1 MSKRS
6 RIITS
11 ILTVL
16 FAITAVSALT
26 VYAENMD
33 EDPGGGQ
40 SGYSEEQ
47 GNQGGNDGDSGNQ
60 GGGSD
65 SDSGNQGGGN
75 EGGSGSDYQPQ
86 HDYGNDS
93 DYGNNYGNDDDN
105 DSNYNSN
112 YNSYSNRSSN
122 NYDDDGGSDS
132 YYDMDGNRY
141 SNSSDIYV
149 GGDQTYT
156 PPVTIPETTAA
167 LYDTST
173 AKIDNQTL
181 TGNDWKEIQAKL
193 TEASNNANSKDVDTG
208 DFAFIQKN
216 TEVEDNGH
224 WMLIL
229 GFALIILSV
238 IGFVILIARAG
249 ERKRVPAYRGAGAA
263 AARKA
268 PRYRSE
274 KAPAAAAADTKT
286 DAEPDA
292 DAAAAVEADA
302 DADADTDKDADIDDD
317 IDADIDADTD
327 TKPEPAK
334 PDKASEKPKKRSK
347 KGTRYRKD

>member
-33 EDPGGGQ
+33 EGPGGGQ

-193 TEASNNANSKDVDTG
+193 TEASNNANSKDGRGQRSLDVDFGLCADHSECDRFCDPHCPCRRAQARSGIPRHRCRSCAQSTALSQRKSAGRSCSGHKNRRGTG
-208 DFAFIQKN
+208 C
-216 TEVEDNGH
+216 
-224 WMLIL
+224 
-229 GFALIILSV
+229 
-238 IGFVILIARAG
+238 R
-249 ERKRVPAYRGAGAA
+249 RGSGC
-263 AARKA
+263 
-268 PRYRSE
+268 
-274 KAPAAAAADTKT
+274 
-286 DAEPDA
+286 
-292 DAAAAVEADA
+292 
-302 DADADTDKDADIDDD
+302 
-317 IDADIDADTD
+317 
-327 TKPEPAK
+327 
-334 PDKASEKPKKRSK
+334 
-347 KGTRYRKD
+347 